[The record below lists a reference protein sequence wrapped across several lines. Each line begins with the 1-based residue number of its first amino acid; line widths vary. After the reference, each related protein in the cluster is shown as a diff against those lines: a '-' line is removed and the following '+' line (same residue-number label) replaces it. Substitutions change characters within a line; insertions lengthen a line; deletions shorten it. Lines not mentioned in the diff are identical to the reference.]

1 MKRKKFTNFIEDT
14 KLYLKNKVSRKIDA
28 FAKYT
33 VVSACYNV
41 SLYLDDFFRSMVKQ
55 TIGFRDNIY
64 LIMVDDGSTDDTPE
78 IIKKWAD
85 KYPNNI
91 TYIYKENGGQATAR
105 NLGLKFVKT
114 PWVTFTDPDDFLND
128 IYFENIDNFLKS
140 SKERDNISIISTNM
154 IFFYEK
160 DNVYKDNHPLAFK
173 FKNEQ
178 LVLPVSK
185 MGKNVQLSA
194 ASALFNVKLLK
205 KHTHEFPD
213 IKPNFEDAYFI
224 GNFLIKE
231 SNTSVVCLKNSK
243 YFYRKRELGTSTLD
257 NVWTDIRHFSDVFTK
272 GYIPLLKNGTLDK
285 KSTNVIQNEVLYD
298 ISWHV
303 LHLLNRD
310 EGTNFLSDEEKQN
323 YLDYMD
329 KCFSF
334 IDKNTIFNFT
344 GNGIWHYHKL
354 GIMNCFKR
362 QDPKISPLIFI
373 EKYDQFKDEILIRYF
388 TPVECLE
395 EFRID
400 GREIIPSHTKWVR
413 DTFVGRTFIL
423 QRLIWLPLKNIQKGV
438 LSVKL
443 SSEISRI
450 SCGGQKKEFPIK
462 EIREFFVNTIND
474 TPNGP
479 WLFMD
484 RMTQADDN
492 AEHLYRYVSHKY
504 PEQEIYYLLNKDSA
518 DWTRL
523 ESEGF
528 KMIEFGSEK
537 HKDISLKCSKII
549 SSHIDQFVT
558 NYWKDNSLDNKQIIF
573 LQHGI
578 TKDDLSR
585 WLNTKKR
592 IDLFVTATIPECDSI
607 SGDYNKYRYS
617 DKEVKLVGFAR
628 HDALLK
634 DADSFKKKMIMIMPT
649 WRASLASSRFG
660 KVVLANDFEE
670 SIFFNSWKDFLCS
683 EELKNLSQ
691 QYGYE
696 ILFVPHPNMK
706 FSMELWNLPSY
717 IRLPSEANFS
727 IQTMFKECSMMI
739 TDYSSVA
746 FDVGYLE
753 KPVLYYQFD
762 EDTFWSQQV
771 YQKGYFDYRKD
782 GFGAVCNTQD
792 ELLVEL
798 EKLLSI
804 NCENVPGLKEKVEN
818 TYKFRDGK
826 NCERTLQAILE
837 LDKPNP
843 NQVNQDIVIDFIK
856 MAIQHDDYALARS
869 RAEILLADYPNNKSY
884 KDLLSLLNAK
894 DLLANCKLSEVE
906 NLLTSITDIPEQFT
920 NLKNNILAKFFV
932 FTHQYEKAKELL
944 ESYKLS
950 SYEYSMLVWVYG
962 KLGINEP
969 PNKEVNNSF
978 EISEESINL
987 FVKGIYTKYLLN
999 QSDSILSYFR
1009 EVSES
1014 DNEKLFADSSLNV
1027 KQFNVDVI
1035 KLKDPFL
1042 FAMISEAAIDSS
1054 EWSIEGKF
1062 RTQIEKIEG
1071 RNNLWRTFATKRAF
1085 LDGRENYFNDVYSNL
1100 SNAYC
1105 DEISF
1110 MTIEEFE
1117 MYLQASK
1124 DKFKPKAFNRMLEKI
1139 KYEDIPNLIDLR
1151 IKTLFEQELSN
1162 YLVKDNN

>member
-1 MKRKKFTNFIEDT
+1 MKRKKFSNFIEDT

-78 IIKKWAD
+78 IIKKWAN

-128 IYFENIDNFLKS
+128 VYFENVDNYLRNYQ
-140 SKERDNISIISTNM
+140 ERDKLSLIATNI
-154 IFFYEK
+154 IFYYEK
-160 DNVYKDNHPLAFK
+160 EGIFKDTHPLRFK
-173 FKNEQ
+173 FKLEQ
-178 LVLPVSK
+178 FNVSIK
-185 MGKNVQLSA
+185 NIGKNVHLHASSSFFKSDVIKQLN
-194 ASALFNVKLLK
+194 LQ
-205 KHTHEFPD
+205 FPD
-213 IKPNFEDAYFI
+213 IKPDFEDAYFVVDYLITQSDI
-224 GNFLIKE
+224 GF
-231 SNTSVVCLKNSK
+231 VAFLKNSK
-243 YFYRKRELGTSTLD
+243 YLYRKRALENSSMDGANLD
-257 NVWTDIRHFSDVFTK
+257 FRHYSDVFVK
-272 GYIPLLKNGTLDK
+272 GYIPLLQKGIKNNNSSIL
-285 KSTNVIQNEVLYD
+285 VQND
-298 ISWHV
+298 IFYALTWHI
-303 LHLLNRD
+303 
-310 EGTNFLSDEEKQN
+310 N
-323 YLDYMD
+323 YLINNDDVVSFLTEEQKVNYLKYLD
-329 KCFSF
+329 ICFSF
-334 IDKNTIFNFT
+334 IDNSVIFNFT
-344 GNGIWHYHKL
+344 GINIWHYQRL
-354 GIMNCFKR
+354 GIMNCFKKNVKNI
-362 QDPKISPLIFI
+362 PYKLFI
-373 EKYDQFKDEILIRYF
+373 QKYDQFKDEILIRYF
-388 TPVECLE
+388 IEKEYLE
-395 EFRID
+395 EFILGNID
-400 GREIIPSHTKWVR
+400 VIPCHSKWIKDSFLGRV
-413 DTFVGRTFIL
+413 FIY
-423 QRLIWLPLKNIQKGV
+423 QRLVWLPLKNLKN
-438 LSVKL
+438 SKL
-443 SSEISRI
+443 KCRI
-450 SCGGQKKEFPIK
+450 NGKDAYLSCGGKEKKELSVD
-462 EIREFFVNTIND
+462 EIRKSFTNTINE
-474 TPNGP
+474 TVNGP

-484 RMTQADDN
+484 RMTNADDN
-492 AEHLYRYVSHKY
+492 AEHLYRYVFKHY
-504 PEQEIYYLLNKDSA
+504 PEQKIYFLLNKESS
-518 DWTRL
+518 DWKRL
-523 ESEGF
+523 EKEGF
-528 KMIEFGSEK
+528 NLVEFGSNQ
-537 HKDISLKCSKII
+537 HRIVSSKCSKII

-558 NYWKDNSLDNKQIIF
+558 DFWKDNSLDNKQIIF

-592 IDLFVTATIPECDSI
+592 IDLFVTATIPEYESI
-607 SGDYNKYRYS
+607 VNDYNKYRYT
-617 DKEVKLVGFAR
+617 DKETKLIGFAR

-634 DADSFKKKMIMIMPT
+634 DADSFKKRMIMIMPT
-649 WRASLASSRFG
+649 WRASLASNRFG
-660 KVVLANDFEE
+660 RVEIVNDFQE
-670 SIFFNSWKDFLCS
+670 SLYFISWKNFLHS
-683 EELKNLSQ
+683 DKLKLISQ
-691 QYGYE
+691 KYGYE
-696 ILFVPHPNMK
+696 VLFVPHPIMK
-706 FSMELWNLPSY
+706 SVLSLWNIPSY
-717 IRLPSEANFS
+717 IRLPSEGKIS
-727 IQTMFKECSMMI
+727 IQTMFKECAMMI

-843 NQVNQDIVIDFIK
+843 KQVNQDIVIDFIK

-906 NLLTSITDIPEQFT
+906 YLLTSITDIPEQFT

-962 KLGINEP
+962 KLGINEL

-1027 KQFNVDVI
+1027 KHFIVDAS

-1042 FAMISEAAIDSS
+1042 FAMISEAAIDRS

-1062 RTQIEKIEG
+1062 RTQIEKLEG
-1071 RNNLWRTFATKRAF
+1071 RNNLWRTLATKRAF

-1100 SNAYC
+1100 SNAYG
-1105 DEISF
+1105 DEIRF

-1117 MYLQASK
+1117 MYLQASR
-1124 DKFKPKAFNRMLEKI
+1124 DKFKPKAFSRMINKI
-1139 KYEDIPNLIDLR
+1139 RHEEIDVMSRDKYLYINVLA
-1151 IKTLFEQELSN
+1151 KYS
-1162 YLVKDNN
+1162 

>member
-78 IIKKWAD
+78 IIKKWAN

-91 TYIYKENGGQATAR
+91 TYIHKENGGQATAR

-128 IYFENIDNFLKS
+128 IYFENIDNYLRNN
-140 SKERDNISIISTNM
+140 KERDKVSLIATNL
-154 IFFYEK
+154 IFYYEK
-160 DNVYKDNHPLAFK
+160 DGSFKDTHPLRFK
-173 FKNEQ
+173 FKQEYNNIPINK
-178 LVLPVSK
+178 L
-185 MGKNVQLSA
+185 GKNVHMH
-194 ASALFNVKLLK
+194 ASSSLFRSETFRKECLK
-205 KHTHEFPD
+205 FPN
-213 IKPNFEDAYFI
+213 IKPDFEDAY
-224 GNFLIKE
+224 LVAE
-231 SNTSVVCLKNSK
+231 YLTSLSENGSVSFLKNSK
-243 YFYRKRELGTSTLD
+243 YLYRKRESENSSMD
-257 NVWTDIRHFSDVFTK
+257 MANKDERHYSDVLVK
-272 GYIPLLKNGTLDK
+272 GYIPLLELGIKNQN
-285 KSTNVIQNEVLYD
+285 SSEFIQNDVLYALT
-298 ISWHV
+298 WH
-303 LHLLNRD
+303 LNFLINRD
-310 EGTNFLSDEEKQN
+310 EQVDFLSVEQKNN
-323 YLDYMD
+323 YLKYLDI
-329 KCFSF
+329 CFSY
-334 IDKNTIFNFT
+334 ISNKVIFNFT
-344 GNGIWHYHKL
+344 SINIWDYQRIGIL
-354 GIMNCFKR
+354 NCFKKDV
-362 QDPKISPLIFI
+362 QSIPYKMFI
-373 EKYDQFKDEILIRYF
+373 QKYDHFKDEILIRYF
-388 TPVECLE
+388 IDSEYLE
-395 EFRID
+395 EFKINGKD
-400 GREIIPSHTKWVR
+400 IIPSHTKWIS
-413 DTFVGRTFIL
+413 DTFLGRLFIY
-423 QRLIWLPLKNIQKGV
+423 QRLIWLPLCSIKNGNLICNINGKV
-438 LSVKL
+438 AN
-443 SSEISRI
+443 I
-450 SCGGQKKEFPIK
+450 SCGNKTKKEFSVE
-462 EIREFFVNTIND
+462 EIRESFSTTINK

-518 DWTRL
+518 DWIRL

-528 KMIEFGSEK
+528 NMVEFGSQK

-592 IDLFVTATIPECDSI
+592 IDLFVTATIPEYASI

-617 DKEVKLVGFAR
+617 NKEVKLVGFAR
-628 HDALLK
+628 HDALLEN
-634 DADSFKKKMIMIMPT
+634 ANSFRKKIIMIMPT
-649 WRASLASSRFG
+649 WRASLASNRFD
-660 KVVLANDFEE
+660 KIILSDNFEE
-670 SIFFNSWKDFLCS
+670 SMYFNSWKNFLCS
-683 EELKNLSQ
+683 DELKNLSQ
-691 QYGYE
+691 KYGYE
-696 ILFVPHPNMK
+696 VLFVPHPIMK
-706 FSMELWNLPSY
+706 TALHLWNLPSY
-717 IRLPSEANFS
+717 IRLPSDVECS
-727 IQTMFKECSMMI
+727 IQTMFKECAMMI
-739 TDYSSVA
+739 TDFSSVA
-746 FDVGYLE
+746 FDVGYLG

-962 KLGINEP
+962 KLGINEL

-1042 FAMISEAAIDSS
+1042 FAMICEAAIDSS

-1071 RNNLWRTFATKRAF
+1071 RNNLWRTLATKRAF

-1100 SNAYC
+1100 SNAYG
-1105 DEISF
+1105 DEIRF

-1139 KYEDIPNLIDLR
+1139 RYEDIPNILDVNL
-1151 IKTLFEQELSN
+1151 KQPKVQALSN
-1162 YLVKDNN
+1162 YYEV

>member
-1 MKRKKFTNFIEDT
+1 MNRKKFTNFIEDT

-91 TYIYKENGGQATAR
+91 TYIHKENGGQATAR

-140 SKERDNISIISTNM
+140 SKERDNISIISTNI

-173 FKNEQ
+173 FMENST
-178 LVLPVSK
+178 VLS
-185 MGKNVQLSA
+185 MCNIGKNVQVH
-194 ASALFNVKLLK
+194 ASSCLFSLK
-205 KHTHEFPD
+205 VLQKHNLTFPN
-213 IKPNFEDAYFI
+213 IRPNFEDGYLL
-224 GNFLIKE
+224 GQLMIKE
-231 SNTSVVCLKNSK
+231 SKSCIAFIKNSR
-243 YFYRKRELGTSTLD
+243 YLYRKRALGTSTLD
-257 NVWTDIRHFSDVFTK
+257 GAWKDYRHYSDVFVK
-272 GYIPLLKNGTLDK
+272 GYIPLLEMSASN
-285 KSTNVIQNEVLYD
+285 KSISNTIQTQILYD
-298 ISWHV
+298 LTWHIIN
-303 LHLLNRD
+303 LLNKD
-310 EGTNFLSDEEKQN
+310 EITDILTKDQKNA
-323 YLDYMD
+323 YLQYMD
-329 KCFSF
+329 KCFSY
-334 IDKNTIFNFT
+334 IDKRTIFNF
-344 GNGIWHYHKL
+344 NLNRIWRYQKL
-354 GIMNCFKR
+354 GILNCFKKE
-362 QDPKISPLIFI
+362 DPRMQPVIYV
-373 EKYDQFKDEILIRYF
+373 EKYDGFKDEIFLRYF
-388 TPVECLE
+388 VAEETLE
-395 EFRID
+395 RYQVGKKELF
-400 GREIIPSHTKWVR
+400 PTHAKWVR
-413 DTFVGRTFIL
+413 DTFLDRTFIL
-423 QRLIWLPLKNIQKGV
+423 QRLVWLPLTNIKKDN
-438 LSVKL
+438 LSCF
-443 SSEISRI
+443 IN
-450 SCGGQKKEFPIK
+450 GGKAKIHCQGTENDEFNVDDLRNK
-462 EIREFFVNTIND
+462 FAKTLNNS
-474 TPNGP
+474 PNGP
-479 WLFMD
+479 WLVMD
-484 RMTQADDN
+484 RMTEADDN
-492 AEHLYRYVSHKY
+492 AEHFYRFVAKNY
-504 PEQEIYYLLNKDSA
+504 PTQQMYFLLNKSSK
-518 DWTRL
+518 DWERL
-523 ESEGF
+523 QNEGF
-528 KMIEFGSEK
+528 KLVDFGSEQHRLLSK
-537 HKDISLKCSKII
+537 SCSKII
-549 SSHIDQFVT
+549 SSQIDMFVT
-558 NYWKDNSLDNKQIIF
+558 DFWKDNSLDNKQIIF
-573 LQHGI
+573 LQHGVI
-578 TKDDLSR
+578 KDDLSR

-592 IDLFVTATIPECDSI
+592 IDIFVTSTTAEFNSI
-607 SGDYNKYRYS
+607 AGDYNKYRCT
-617 DKEVKLVGFAR
+617 DKEVNLIGLTR

-649 WRASLASSRFG
+649 WRASLASNRFG
-660 KVVLANDFEE
+660 RVEIVNDFQE
-670 SIFFNSWKDFLCS
+670 SLYFISWKNFLHS
-683 EELKNLSQ
+683 DKLKLISQ
-691 QYGYE
+691 KYGYE
-696 ILFVPHPNMK
+696 VLFVPHPIMK
-706 FSMELWNLPSY
+706 SVLSLWNIPSY
-717 IRLPSEANFS
+717 IRLPSEGKIS
-727 IQTMFKECSMMI
+727 IQTMFKECAMMI

-826 NCERTLQAILE
+826 NCERTLHAILE

-906 NLLTSITDIPEQFT
+906 YLLTSITDIPEQFT

-962 KLGINEP
+962 KLGINEL

-1027 KQFNVDVI
+1027 KHFNVDAS

-1042 FAMISEAAIDSS
+1042 FAMISEAAIDRS

-1062 RTQIEKIEG
+1062 RTQIEKLEG
-1071 RNNLWRTFATKRAF
+1071 RNNLWRTLATKRAF

-1100 SNAYC
+1100 SNAYG
-1105 DEISF
+1105 DEIRF
-1110 MTIEEFE
+1110 MTLEEFE

-1124 DKFKPKAFNRMLEKI
+1124 DKFKTKAFNRLLDKI
-1139 KYEDIPNLIDLR
+1139 KYEYISTISKD
-1151 IKTLFEQELSN
+1151 KQKKLFLKVLEE
-1162 YLVKDNN
+1162 Y